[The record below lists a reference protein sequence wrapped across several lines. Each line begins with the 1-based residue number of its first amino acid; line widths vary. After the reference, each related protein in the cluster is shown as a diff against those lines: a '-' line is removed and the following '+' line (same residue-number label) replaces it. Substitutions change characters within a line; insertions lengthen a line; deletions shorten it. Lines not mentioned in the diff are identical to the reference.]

1 MDVLDRRIV
10 AALQRDASLTNA
22 ELADKV
28 GSTAP
33 SCWRRV
39 RLLEEAGLLKHTVR
53 LADQAKLGQGVN
65 VLCQVRLRGHLPEN
79 TQAFEGLVIA
89 EERIMECHSM
99 SGEWDYL
106 LRVVA
111 KDVADYEGFLMG
123 TILAHPAVGG
133 ASSNFS
139 LRVVKYETAIPV

>member
-1 MDVLDRRIV
+1 
-10 AALQRDASLTNA
+10 
-22 ELADKV
+22 
-28 GSTAP
+28 
-33 SCWRRV
+33 
-39 RLLEEAGLLKHTVR
+39 
-53 LADQAKLGQGVN
+53 
-65 VLCQVRLRGHLPEN
+65 
-79 TQAFEGLVIA
+79 
-89 EERIMECHSM
+89 MECHSM

-111 KDVADYEGFLMG
+111 RDVADYEGFLMG